1 MLENITLDQS
11 EVTAEIDAYIH
22 HVVLQKEGVFNYG
35 QALKCEVVNNNLLK
49 LYDGLFVNQGR
60 FFRIVPG
67 SYEEIKIANGVV
79 GQTRYDLI
87 VSHFETDGVNET
99 HEIKVIQGDVNGNKP
114 TATTSDTFSGG
125 TINEVP
131 LFLVKLNGINIEE
144 VTKQFEYMPTLNKTL
159 QYASEGDGYIEVE
172 ILD

>member
-22 HVVLQKEGVFNYG
+22 HILLQKEGVFNYG

-60 FFRIVPG
+60 FFRISPG
-67 SYEEIKIANGVV
+67 SYEEIKIANGTV
-79 GQTRYDLI
+79 GQIRYDLI

-99 HEIKVIQGDVNGNKP
+99 HDIRVIEGDSNGEIP
-114 TATTSDTFSGG
+114 TCVTSDTFDGG
-125 TINEVP
+125 TINELP
-131 LFLVKLNGINIEE
+131 LYLVKIEGINVSEIM
-144 VTKQFEYMPTLNKTL
+144 KQFNYLPTLNSSL
-159 QYASEGDGYIEVE
+159 QYVSEGDGFIEVE